1 MALSKPSEYQE
12 VPAQQGEATVY
23 AEDINQIISNIE
35 KIKGGQANEAPV
47 SDIQQLNQ
55 DIKDLETKIINQ
67 ELPKKQDEL
76 KAGHNIIIDENNTI
90 HSTGGS
96 GEGGSSIASDIFYNN
111 NKSSLNADN
120 VQDAIDE
127 TCKKVN
133 NIKLEAESISY
144 DKNQFR
150 IFIKI

>member
-1 MALSKPSEYQE
+1 MDLSKPNEYKEVSARQSEE
-12 VPAQQGEATVY
+12 TVY

-47 SDIQQLNQ
+47 SNIQQLNQ

-67 ELPKKQDEL
+67 ELPKKQDKL
-76 KAGHNIIIDENNTI
+76 KAGHNIKITEDNTI

-111 NKSSLNADN
+111 NESGLNADN
-120 VQDAIDE
+120 QHNHIWDTCVPTFLHYNIPIVLSAILA
-127 TCKKVN
+127 V
-133 NIKLEAESISY
+133 I
-144 DKNQFR
+144 
-150 IFIKI
+150 IFK